1 MHLPWMDGLRFGIL
15 GNFKQMRDL
24 EIRFCRSRRPHK
36 EGLVHLRC
44 MLCELIGLRVHSHCP
59 DPKSVDRASYTAS
72 NLASIRYKDFV
83 KHLVGFRNV
92 VLRTFLKSISL

>member
-1 MHLPWMDGLRFGIL
+1 MNGLRFRIL

-24 EIRFCRSRRPHK
+24 EIRFRWSRRTHK

-44 MLCELIGLRVHSHCP
+44 VLCELIGLGVHSYCP

-72 NLASIRYKDFV
+72 NLASICDENFV
-83 KHLVGFRNV
+83 KHLPTSTNV
-92 VLRTFLKSISL
+92 VLETLSSLFNYF

>member
-1 MHLPWMDGLRFGIL
+1 MNGLRFGIL
-15 GNFKQMRDL
+15 GNFKQVRDL
-24 EIRFCRSRRPHK
+24 EIRFRWGRRAHK

-44 MLCELIGLRVHSHCP
+44 MLCELVGLRVDSYCP

-72 NLASIRYKDFV
+72 NLASIRNKDFV

-92 VLRTFLKSISL
+92 VLRTFLKSISLIL